1 MKKSLFMMLALLTAL
16 SMVLSACGATAAP
29 TTAPTE
35 VAAPPT
41 AVPATKVPPTAV
53 PPTAVPTAAPVNIV
67 MWTKE
72 GEADGGLQFVQA
84 LADAYSAANP
94 NVTFDITNKDV
105 ETLREDFLTAGLAG
119 SLPDLL
125 WTVNDHAGPFTD
137 ADLIL
142 PVDDQFDLTQYV
154 DSALA
159 AVVLNGKHWGV
170 PISNGNHLMLIYNKN
185 LLATPPANTDE
196 LMTVGLEQTHG
207 DQYGLVYNQTE
218 PFWAAPWLG
227 GFGGKVF
234 AEDGKTPTL
243 NTPEMI
249 ATLKF
254 MYSLK
259 SPKPI
264 VPAESDYN
272 GADTLFKEGKAAMI
286 INGDWSLGSYMTKT
300 LDIGVARIPM
310 VSSTGLWPAPYTSGV
325 FFMLPS
331 SLGEAG
337 NEAKLA
343 VVKDFITF
351 VTNRENQVE
360 MIKKLNRLPAFKAA
374 LDDPSIT
381 ENPILK
387 GSADQMVVGTPMP
400 VVPEMRCVWDSWK
413 PEMQAVLSGTKSAED
428 AAAAAQTAA
437 ETCIQNLQ

>member
-1 MKKSLFMMLALLTAL
+1 MKKSLFLILALMSIL
-16 SMVLSACGATAAP
+16 SLVLAGCGATEAP
-29 TTAPTE
+29 VVQPTKAPVVE
-35 VAAPPT
+35 
-41 AVPATKVPPTAV
+41 ATK
-53 PPTAVPTAAPVNIV
+53 APVVEPTKAPVAEPVTIV

-72 GEADGGLQFVQA
+72 GEADGGLQFVQS
-84 LADAYSAANP
+84 LADAYTAANP
-94 NVTFDITNKDV
+94 NVTFEIANKDV

-125 WTVNDHAGPFTD
+125 WTVSDHAGPFTD
-137 ADLIL
+137 AELIL
-142 PVDDQFDLTQYV
+142 PVDDQLDLSGYV
-154 DSALA
+154 AGALA
-159 AVVLNGKHWGV
+159 AVELNGKHWGV
-170 PISNGNHLMLIYNKN
+170 PISNGNQLMLIYNKN
-185 LLATPPANTDE
+185 LLKTPPANTDE
-196 LMTVGLEQTHG
+196 LMTLGKTLATG
-207 DQYGLVYNQTE
+207 DQYALVMNQTE

-234 AEDGKTPTL
+234 ADDGVTPTL

-249 ATLKF
+249 ATLNF
-254 MYSLK
+254 LYSLK
-259 SPKPI
+259 SPEPI

-286 INGDWSLGSYMTKT
+286 INGDWSLGGYMTKT

-331 SLGEAG
+331 SLADDA
-337 NEAKLA
+337 AKLA
-343 VVKDFITF
+343 AVKGFVAF
-351 VTNRENQVE
+351 VTNRENQVLQIE
-360 MIKKLNRLPAFKAA
+360 KLNRLPALTAA
-374 LDDPSIT
+374 LDDPLIT
-381 ENPILK
+381 GNAVLK

-413 PEMQAVLSGTKSAED
+413 PEMGAVLAGSKTAED
-428 AAAAAQTAA
+428 AAAAMQTSA